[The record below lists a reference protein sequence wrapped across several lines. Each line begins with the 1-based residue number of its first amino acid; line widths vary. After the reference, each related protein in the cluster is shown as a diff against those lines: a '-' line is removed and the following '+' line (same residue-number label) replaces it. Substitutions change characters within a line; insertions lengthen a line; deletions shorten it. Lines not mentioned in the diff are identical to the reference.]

1 MASWQDGYITDIPY
15 TAGFFREL
23 APSYLHL
30 LTLLMGVRPVPVGQR
45 EFSYCELGCGQGLG
59 TLIAAA
65 ANPHGHFVGVDFNPA
80 QIAKANDLAERAGL
94 DNVSFHEESFAAL
107 AQKGEADG
115 SKFDMVVLHGIYS
128 WISADNQRHIVDII
142 RSRLKPGG
150 LVYVSYNC
158 MPGWG
163 AFAPVQRLMRE
174 FASRRPGRSDQ
185 NVLAALAFVN
195 ELGAKGARYMKANEP
210 VTRNLARMADK
221 DRTYLAHEYL
231 NEHWEAL
238 YHIDVARQMA
248 EARLEY
254 IGSATVSD
262 NVLALTAPPEIAA
275 MLPSGDP
282 ALAETIKDF
291 AVNRQFRRD
300 LYVRG
305 PVRLTGQQFVHEL
318 GAVRFALTIAPERA
332 TLTLTT
338 SAGELKSNAPLVG
351 PLLERLKEGS
361 ASFAELAALPPV
373 SGMPAWQVAQAL
385 SLLVESGQIHPLLE
399 SGEAEPQAAQAL
411 NATLLEAARHDESM
425 QFLAAPAI
433 GSGVYVAN
441 AEQLVLLAMKHLGT
455 SDDVGALARFV
466 WPIFKAQNRRMKKDG
481 SVLESEAENVAEL
494 ERRIAE
500 FVRERYPVLRK
511 LQVVA

>member
-23 APSYLHL
+23 APPYLHL
-30 LTLLMGVRPVPVGQR
+30 LSLLMGVRPVPIGQR
-45 EFSYCELGCGQGLG
+45 GFSYCELGSGQGLG

-65 ANPHGHFVGVDFNPA
+65 SNPLGRFVGVDFNPA
-80 QIAKANDLAERAGL
+80 QIAKANDLAARAGL
-94 DNVSFHEESFAAL
+94 GNVAFHEESFASL
-107 AQKGEADG
+107 AAKGEADG

-128 WISADNQRHIVDII
+128 WISAENQRHIVEII

-150 LVYVSYNC
+150 IVYVSYNC
-158 MPGWG
+158 MPGWA

-195 ELGAKGARYMKANEP
+195 ELGAKGARYFKPNEP
-210 VTRNLARMADK
+210 VARNLARMAEK

-238 YHIDVARQMA
+238 YHIDVARQMSD
-248 EARLEY
+248 ARLEY
-254 IGSATVSD
+254 VGSATISD
-262 NVLALTAPPEIAA
+262 NVIALTAPPEIAA

-282 ALAETIKDF
+282 AMAETIKDF
-291 AVNRQFRRD
+291 TANRQFRRD

-318 GAVRFALTIAPERA
+318 GAVRFTLTIAPERA
-332 TLTLTT
+332 TLKLATA
-338 SAGELKSNAPLVG
+338 AGELKSNALLVE
-351 PLLERLKEGS
+351 PLLARLKQGS
-361 ASFAELAALPPV
+361 ASFAELAALPEMRAMQ
-373 SGMPAWQVAQAL
+373 GWQVAQAL

-399 SGEAEPQAAQAL
+399 SGDAEPEAAQTL

-441 AEQLVLLAMKHLGT
+441 AEQLVLLGMKSLGNR
-455 SDDVGALARFV
+455 DDVAALARFV

-481 SVLESEAENVAEL
+481 GVIEDEAENVAEL

-500 FVRERYPVLRK
+500 FLRERYPILRK
-511 LQVVA
+511 LKVVA

>member
-23 APSYLHL
+23 APPYLHL
-30 LTLLMGVRPVPVGQR
+30 LSLLMGVRPVPIGQR
-45 EFSYCELGCGQGLG
+45 GFSYCELGCGQGLG

-65 ANPHGHFVGVDFNPA
+65 ANPLGRFVGVDFNPA
-80 QIAKANDLAERAGL
+80 QIAKANDLAGHAGL
-94 DNVSFHEESFAAL
+94 ANVEFHEESFASL
-107 AQKGEADG
+107 AAKGEADG
-115 SKFDMVVLHGIYS
+115 SKFDVVVLHGIYS
-128 WISADNQRHIVDII
+128 WISAENQRHIVEIV

-158 MPGWG
+158 MPGWA

-195 ELGAKGARYMKANEP
+195 DLAAKGARYLAANEP
-210 VTRNLARMADK
+210 VTRNLARMAEK

-238 YHIDVARQMA
+238 YHIDVARQMS

-254 IGSATVSD
+254 VGSATISD
-262 NVLALTAPPEIAA
+262 NVIALTAPPEVAA
-275 MLPSGDP
+275 MLPSGDS
-282 ALAETIKDF
+282 AMAETIKDF

-318 GAVRFALTIAPERA
+318 GAVRFTLTIAPGR
-332 TLTLTT
+332 TSLTLMT
-338 SAGELKSNAPLVG
+338 SAGELKSNAPLVE
-351 PLLERLKEGS
+351 PLLARLKEGS
-361 ASFAELAALPPV
+361 ASFAELAALPPL
-373 SGMPAWQVAQAL
+373 SGMQAWQVAQAL
-385 SLLVESGQIHPLLE
+385 SLLVESGQIHPLLD
-399 SGEAEPQAAQAL
+399 SGEAEPLSAQAL

-441 AEQLVLLAMKHLGT
+441 AEQLVLLAMKNVGT
-455 SDDVGALARFV
+455 SDDVAALARFV

-481 SVLESEAENVAEL
+481 NVVEGEGENLAEL

-500 FVRERYPVLRK
+500 FLRERYPILRK
-511 LQVVA
+511 LKVVA